1 VIARPLLGGIS
12 AYGLTPPDLIRRG
25 NFMPRANRRP
35 AARHCERSEAIHVAQ
50 QELDCFVACAP
61 RNDDPKSALPVE
73 TFRRRSGLVH

>member
-1 VIARPLLGGIS
+1 
-12 AYGLTPPDLIRRG
+12 
-25 NFMPRANRRP
+25 MPRANRRP